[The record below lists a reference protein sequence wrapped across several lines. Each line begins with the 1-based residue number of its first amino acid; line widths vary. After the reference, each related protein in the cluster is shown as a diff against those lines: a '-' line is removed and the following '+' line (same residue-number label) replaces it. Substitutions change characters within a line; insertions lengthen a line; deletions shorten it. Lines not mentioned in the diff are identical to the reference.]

1 MASDTCM
8 SSAHVAIE
16 RGPIA
21 DISDYRPT
29 VVADPR
35 PIFHRYIHND
45 EAMLA
50 GYLGFGHSLCNL
62 RTIAVSG
69 PVLKY
74 VPAAFALLGVP
85 EPGCEPGDKTREEVA
100 CIWALAFLFNEKTRS
115 VLPDTLQK
123 IQDKYKISWSA
134 VRSQKAQKEQLGD
147 PKRRGQ
153 ILAAVL
159 LAMHRDILAAQQM
172 PPEQFESTFVPAV
185 VALED
190 NNPWDAPV
198 YMLPMMPGD
207 KITWPDWGPIK
218 GHCGCK
224 DVCEPLEEHDVEV
237 YHRCLSLIRYTIY
250 QLEPT
255 YFYKHLGKYMKNQL
269 DGQVALVAK
278 IQDKYNIS
286 WSAVRSQKAQKEQLG
301 DPKRRGQI
309 LAAVL
314 LAMHRDILAA
324 QQMPPEQFE
333 STFVPAVVALEDNNP
348 WDAPVYMLPMMP
360 GDKITWPD
368 WGPIKGHCGCKDVCE
383 PLEEHDVEVY
393 HRCLSLIRYTIYQ
406 LEPTYFYKHLG
417 KYMKN
422 QLDGQVALV
431 AVARVKREQIEEVA
445 EARAKLVEQQCKGKP
460 NAKVAGPAQACP
472 CSHIDELAHWLSSG
486 MRGKVP
492 TDILLE
498 FQSNVKKVYEMA
510 IEQYPE
516 GDWTEQEKRLM
527 SESFTWMVSHGGG
540 GLSGPPHWTDE
551 ERKMYANLHQPFA
564 FPQGANVKFEVNQAN
579 EYLGALVDYMSK
591 VKLADEQVMKAMS
604 EKQKAAQ
611 RTQEA
616 TAKSNKAH
624 HHQHTEKSRLQQ
636 HQELLARMEDVD

>member
-29 VVADPR
+29 VVADPK

-85 EPGCEPGDKTREEVA
+85 EPGCKPGDKTREEVA

-134 VRSQKAQKEQLGD
+134 VRSPKAQKEQLGD

-153 ILAAVL
+153 ILASVL

-172 PPEQFESTFVPAV
+172 PPEQFESTFVPAI

-190 NNPWDAPV
+190 NNPWGAPV

-224 DVCEPLEEHDVEV
+224 DVCEPLEEHE
-237 YHRCLSLIRYTIY
+237 
-250 QLEPT
+250 
-255 YFYKHLGKYMKNQL
+255 
-269 DGQVALVAK
+269 
-278 IQDKYNIS
+278 
-286 WSAVRSQKAQKEQLG
+286 
-301 DPKRRGQI
+301 
-309 LAAVL
+309 
-314 LAMHRDILAA
+314 
-324 QQMPPEQFE
+324 
-333 STFVPAVVALEDNNP
+333 
-348 WDAPVYMLPMMP
+348 
-360 GDKITWPD
+360 
-368 WGPIKGHCGCKDVCE
+368 
-383 PLEEHDVEVY
+383 VEVY

-445 EARAKLVEQQCKGKP
+445 QARAKLVEQQCKGKP
-460 NAKVAGPAQACP
+460 NAKVAGPAQASP
-472 CSHIDELAHWLSSG
+472 ASHIDELAHWLSSG

-498 FQSNVKKVYEMA
+498 FQSNVRKVYEMA

-527 SESFTWMVSHGGG
+527 SESFTWMVTHGAG

-551 ERKMYANLHQPFA
+551 ERKMYADLHQPFA